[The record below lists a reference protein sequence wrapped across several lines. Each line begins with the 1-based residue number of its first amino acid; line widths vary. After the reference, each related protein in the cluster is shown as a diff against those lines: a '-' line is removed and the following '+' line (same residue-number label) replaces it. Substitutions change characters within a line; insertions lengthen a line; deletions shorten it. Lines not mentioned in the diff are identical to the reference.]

1 MRFAKAHSPSQED
14 TRKVK
19 TQTTRQTVEVR
30 ADGEGL
36 VSHAGALLLVE
47 LADRLELTGALAK
60 AMASTRERR
69 SAHDPGVV
77 VRDLAV
83 AVADGGDHV
92 SDLGVLRGQEALF
105 GPVAS
110 ETTAHRVLKSVDAG
124 ALEAIRAARAVAL
137 ARAWDAG
144 ARPKELIL
152 DIDASLLIAHSEKEG
167 AAGNYKGGFGFHPLL
182 CYLAE
187 TGEPLAALLRP
198 GNAAAHTAADHFEVL
213 QLALEQLP
221 AQDLDREILARADI
235 GGRTH
240 AFTSD
245 CHEAGIRFSVG
256 YEVDERVR
264 GAIAE
269 LPESAWRSAIDGD
282 GAKRK
287 GAQVT
292 ELTERVDLSVWPE
305 GTRLIVRRERPH
317 PGAQLSVLDC
327 ETGYRHTAFITDQ
340 TGEDIAALELRH
352 RRRAKIE
359 DAIRTGKE
367 TGMRRMPFAAFA
379 HNEAWLEVS
388 LLAQA
393 MLRWAALLC
402 LDGAARRRAP
412 GALGPAGGAAVAAEL
427 AVGRGAGRRL
437 RSAASIAGRGAR
449 SRRAVSQLQR
459 LLVTPGRSRP
469 AREWEPALRWA
480 SERHR
485 KGAPGRF
492 RGTALALLPTS
503 SQPIT
508 PWGVK
513 RVD

>member
-1 MRFAKAHSPSQED
+1 MRFADVFATTQED

-36 VSHAGALLLVE
+36 VSHAGAYLLVE
-47 LADRLELTGALAK
+47 LADRLGLTAALSA
-60 AMASTRERR
+60 AMAPTRERR

-77 VRDLAV
+77 LRDLAV
-83 AVADGGDHV
+83 AIADGGEHV
-92 SDLGVLRGQEALF
+92 TDLGVLRGQEALF
-105 GPVAS
+105 GAVAS
-110 ETTAHRVLKSVDAG
+110 ETTSHRVLKSIDAG
-124 ALEAIRAARAVAL
+124 LLEAIRGARAAAL

-144 ARPKELIL
+144 ARPEELIF

-187 TGEPLAALLRP
+187 TGEPLAAILRP

-213 QLALEQLP
+213 ALALEQLP
-221 AQDLDREILARADI
+221 EADLGREILARADI

-240 AFTSD
+240 AFTQD
-245 CHEAGIRFSVG
+245 CRDAGIRFSVG

-264 GAIAE
+264 GAITE
-269 LPESAWRSAIDGD
+269 LPDSAWQQAIDGD
-282 GAKRK
+282 GEVRE

-292 ELTERVDLSVWPE
+292 ELTDRVDLSTWPE

-340 TGEDIAALELRH
+340 HDTDVAALELRH
-352 RRRAKIE
+352 RRRARVE
-359 DAIRTGKE
+359 DAIRVGKE

-393 MLRWAALLC
+393 LLRWAALLC
-402 LDGAARRRAP
+402 LEG
-412 GALGPAGGAAVAAEL
+412 EL
-427 AVGRGAGRRL
+427 ALAEPKRVR
-437 RSAASIAGRGAR
+437 
-449 SRRAVSQLQR
+449 QR
-459 LLVTPGRSRP
+459 LLHVAGRLVRSGR
-469 AREWEPALRWA
+469 RVALRLPRSWPWA
-480 SERHR
+480 
-485 KGAPGRF
+485 
-492 RGTALALLPTS
+492 TALVAAFARLRALPAAS
-503 SQPIT
+503 P
-508 PWGVK
+508 
-513 RVD
+513 

>member
-1 MRFAKAHSPSQED
+1 MRFADVFATTQED

-36 VSHAGALLLVE
+36 VSHAGAYLLVQ
-47 LADRLELTGALAK
+47 LADRLGLTAALSA
-60 AMASTRERR
+60 AMAPTRERR

-77 VRDLAV
+77 IRDLAV
-83 AVADGGDHV
+83 AIADGGDHV
-92 SDLGVLRGQEALF
+92 SDLGVLRGQQPLF
-105 GPVAS
+105 GAVAS
-110 ETTAHRVLKSVDAG
+110 ESTAHRSIKSIDAR
-124 ALEAIRAARAVAL
+124 ALEALRGARAAAL

-152 DIDASLLIAHSEKEG
+152 DIDASLLTAHSEKEG

-187 TGEPLAALLRP
+187 TGEPLAAVLRP

-221 AQDLDREILARADI
+221 GQDLHREILARADI

-245 CHEAGIRFSVG
+245 CRDAGIRFSVG

-264 GAIAE
+264 GAIVG
-269 LPESAWRSAIDGD
+269 LPESAWQSAIDGN
-282 GAKRK
+282 GEVRE

-292 ELTERVDLSVWPE
+292 ELTGRVDLSAWPE

-317 PGAQLSVLDC
+317 PGAQLSVFDC
-327 ETGYRHTAFITDQ
+327 ESGYRHTAFITDQ
-340 TGEDIAALELRH
+340 DGADVAALELRH
-352 RRRAKIE
+352 RRRAKVE
-359 DAIRTGKE
+359 DAIRIGKE

-379 HNEAWLEVS
+379 HNEAWLEIS

-393 MLRWAALLC
+393 LLRWAARLC
-402 LDGAARRRAP
+402 LDG
-412 GALGPAGGAAVAAEL
+412 EL
-427 AVGRGAGRRL
+427 ALAEPKRVR
-437 RSAASIAGRGAR
+437 
-449 SRRAVSQLQR
+449 QR
-459 LLVTPGRSRP
+459 LLHVAGRIVRSGR
-469 AREWEPALRWA
+469 RVALRLPRSWPWT
-480 SERHR
+480 E
-485 KGAPGRF
+485 
-492 RGTALALLPTS
+492 ALVAAFARLQALPVTS
-503 SQPIT
+503 SP
-508 PWGVK
+508 
-513 RVD
+513 